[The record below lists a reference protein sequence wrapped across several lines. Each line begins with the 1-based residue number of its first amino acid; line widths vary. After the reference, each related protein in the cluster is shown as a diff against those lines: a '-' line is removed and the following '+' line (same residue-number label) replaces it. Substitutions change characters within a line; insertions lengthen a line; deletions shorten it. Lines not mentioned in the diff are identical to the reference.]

1 MTEEERQRQMDFI
14 LNQQAQFVTDIQS
27 LQERDVAAEKR
38 MTRIES
44 VLVKGYQDTTASI
57 NALIESQE
65 AMVQAQH
72 RTDERLRETDER
84 LRETDE
90 RLNIFINVVERTL
103 SGGNG
108 KPKSMRKQ
116 AGKKASKKGGKK

>member
-1 MTEEERQRQMDFI
+1 MTEEERQRQMDFM

-27 LQERDVAAEKR
+27 LQEAIQGLQETHVAAEKR

-44 VLVKGYQDTTASI
+44 VLVKGYQETTSNI

-65 AMVQAQH
+65 AMIQAQH
-72 RTDERLRETDER
+72 R
-84 LRETDE
+84 TDE